1 MSQTSYKPTK
11 EQTSS
16 SAYIVRFTPQQ
27 QQNKT
32 EEQLFLCVSNFMKD
46 KIETLQKK
54 ANRKNANQKDIKLLN
69 CANKAA
75 ACLVEL
81 VNKIWQQD
89 LSTLD
94 AMGEYME
101 KITNNQKKKKIANE
115 SSEESSESE
124 DK

>member
-1 MSQTSYKPTK
+1 
-11 EQTSS
+11 
-16 SAYIVRFTPQQ
+16 
-27 QQNKT
+27 
-32 EEQLFLCVSNFMKD
+32 
-46 KIETLQKK
+46 
-54 ANRKNANQKDIKLLN
+54 LLN

-81 VNKIWQQD
+81 VNKIWDED

-115 SSEESSESE
+115 SSEESSESKDE
-124 DK
+124 